1 MNRILIGI
9 LGVIVVGV
17 SVYYISFNHNSIEEA
32 SLNDIEPELIVDEG
46 LEDIEEDKELDIV
59 QTASANL
66 EKEEQ
71 SYDQDIAYHEGQELA
86 VKAIIAKQHEYLNE
100 LAGWG
105 NAETVNSTQLKNDQ
119 NWKSLEEDIKWL
131 QEQGFAES
139 KVINDMENA
148 RDFFTMAMSTG
159 DSMSVRYLHR
169 IFHDL
174 DALMNQQKV
183 DRVWGVTH
191 AFGTENQQEQ
201 LYAYLSKSE
210 E

>member
-17 SVYYISFNHNSIEEA
+17 SLYYMSFSNNSNEEV
-32 SLNDIEPELIVDEG
+32 SLNDLEPELIVDEG
-46 LEDIEEDKELDIV
+46 LEDIEEKEESDTV
-59 QTASANL
+59 QTASASL
-66 EKEEQ
+66 EQEEQ
-71 SYDQDIAYHEGQELA
+71 NYDRDVAYHEGQELA

-105 NAETVNSTQLKNDQ
+105 NAENVHASDLRNDE
-119 NWKSLEEDIKWL
+119 NWTSLEEDIKWL
-131 QEQGFAES
+131 QEQGFADS
-139 KVINDMENA
+139 KVMNDMENA
-148 RDFFTMAMSTG
+148 SDFVALATSTG

-174 DALMNQQKV
+174 DASMNQQKV

-191 AFGTENQQEQ
+191 AFGTTNQQEQ
-201 LYAYLSKSE
+201 LYTYLSKTE